1 MLSRLKLHL
10 KQRTQRDLVIVLV
23 TCLVGFGLSSYF
35 DVFEQLYQFSRQ
47 YEHLEIDE
55 FLPAVLFTLL
65 GLCYFSYRRWKDVS
79 VMSHYLEALSLT
91 CSNFNVANRR
101 ALKQILSHIR
111 TGTRQPHTFVLISI
125 DGLEH
130 IRMKQGFVVVELVL
144 NELLDNLCKQLND
157 EQLLITWQTGQFI
170 IHAPKVDKTNANQ
183 LTRNLIECCVLTQ
196 PTLQQQ
202 IRITA
207 ASVTITAEVSEAELI
222 ESLEDNL
229 LDRPL
234 KAA

>member
-1 MLSRLKLHL
+1 MLSKLKLHL
-10 KQRTQRDLVIVLV
+10 QQRTQRDLVVVVV
-23 TCLVGFGLSSYF
+23 TCLFGYGLSSYF
-35 DVFEQLYQFSRQ
+35 DLFEQLYQFSRE

-55 FLPAVLFTLL
+55 FLPAFLFTLL

-79 VMSHYLEALSLT
+79 VLSNYLEVLSLT

-101 ALKQILSHIR
+101 ALKQVLSNVAKD
-111 TGTRQPHTFVLISI
+111 TGQPHTFVLISI

-130 IRMKQGFVVVELVL
+130 IRMNQGFVVVELVL
-144 NELLDNLCKQLND
+144 NELLDVLCKQLND

-170 IHAPKVDKTNANQ
+170 IHAPKVDKTHANQ
-183 LTRNLIECCVLTQ
+183 LTRHLIECCELTQ

-202 IRITA
+202 LSITG
-207 ASVTITAEVSEAELI
+207 ASVTITGMVSEAELI

-229 LDRPL
+229 LDMPQ